1 MIPDSYFIVNKV
13 NPESHDELR
22 LKITNVVN
30 NFKKTGSKHKSKFL
44 QPSKEIK
51 EARIFVKNNPDIVFT
66 RADKGNTTVALT
78 RTDYIEKVETLLH
91 DVNTYQVRPKDTTM
105 KIQNKVNGLV
115 KKWENKK
122 FINNLLAKDLKTSNS
137 VPSRLYGLPKIHK
150 EGNPIRPIVS
160 YVGSPT
166 YNLASFFSNVISKNT
181 TPPKSKI
188 INSFE
193 LIQKLRTVSIPN
205 NFVLA
210 SLDVV
215 SLFTNVPKEAAISSV
230 KSRWEEIRPKVQLPW
245 TDFEEGLQLCLNST
259 DFKFNGTTFFQK
271 RGLPMGSPFS
281 PILADLVMDDLE
293 KEKLA
298 NLDFEVPVYLRY
310 VDDILIV
317 APSTQVDR
325 ILQIF
330 NANTLNIKFTLEKES
345 ERAINFMD
353 ITITRKQNQKLSFNW
368 YRKPTWS
375 GRYLNFNSH
384 HPLRYKKSVI
394 NNLVDRAMLLSD
406 REFHNSNL
414 QLITDTLVENDYP
427 LSFVQ
432 EIINQRLFSLEQ
444 KTRLGNNHV
453 NINTENKPFVSLPY
467 VEGLSEKISGILRT
481 YNINTAFKNHKNLN
495 SIFQQTKDKLTIEQ
509 ASNIVYSVPCK
520 GNNCKAVY
528 IGQTKRFLKN
538 RLNEHKNNIRETPN
552 KQNALTKHTIEKD
565 HFFDFVNTKILANEP
580 NYKKRLLLEMCHIA
594 GTDDAV
600 NLRTDVEN
608 LSKIYSP
615 ILRKGP

>member
-1 MIPDSYFIVNKV
+1 
-13 NPESHDELR
+13 
-22 LKITNVVN
+22 
-30 NFKKTGSKHKSKFL
+30 
-44 QPSKEIK
+44 
-51 EARIFVKNNPDIVFT
+51 
-66 RADKGNTTVALT
+66 
-78 RTDYIEKVETLLH
+78 
-91 DVNTYQVRPKDTTM
+91 M